1 MKGSQVKTNATMIV
15 PPPNVKCSI
24 LFTVATT
31 LTVLNRCF
39 KQCSQQQPYVVLQQM
54 YWISETRNILIQIK
68 NTSKI
73 HHVKYIYDDTKNK
86 YHMWQFS
93 EIVQGRKYE
102 IKAYPIQ
109 LHLLVKKMSR
119 FDVGDS
125 FGTIHTQSKNEI
137 DIPCTVKACILNLNS

>member
-1 MKGSQVKTNATMIV
+1 MIV

-24 LFTVATT
+24 LLTVATA
-31 LTVLNRCF
+31 LTVLIRCF

-54 YWISETRNILIQIK
+54 YWISETRNIQSRQIK

-73 HHVKYIYDDTKNK
+73 HHVKYIYDDTMSK
-86 YHMWQFS
+86 YHMWLFS
-93 EIVQGRKYE
+93 EIVQGRRYE

-109 LHLLVKKMSR
+109 LHLLIKKMSR

-125 FGTIHTQSKNEI
+125 FGTILTQSKNEI
-137 DIPCTVKACILNLNS
+137 DIPCTVKACILNLSS